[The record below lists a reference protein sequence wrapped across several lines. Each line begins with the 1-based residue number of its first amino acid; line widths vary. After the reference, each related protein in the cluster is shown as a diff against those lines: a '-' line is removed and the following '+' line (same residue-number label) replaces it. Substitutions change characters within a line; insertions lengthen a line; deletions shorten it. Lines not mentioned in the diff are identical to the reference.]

1 MRKGS
6 TKLFAKK
13 PKSSAEIV
21 ISHLQL
27 PTQTVLPQRIIVS
40 DPMAD
45 YIISGNRVIVDTV
58 AMFVIDSTYNDLK
71 RRNIESMLKNNMRQQ
86 MLMVKLKKEIQER
99 MEKQKFALYMGNFK
113 RKFVSLPIKNLTG

>member
-99 MEKQKFALYMGNFK
+99 MEKQKFALYMGNFQ

>member
-86 MLMVKLKKEIQER
+86 MLMVKLKKEIQEK
-99 MEKQKFALYMGNFK
+99 MEKQKFALYIRNFQ
-113 RKFVSLPIKNLTG
+113 RKLLKESLVI